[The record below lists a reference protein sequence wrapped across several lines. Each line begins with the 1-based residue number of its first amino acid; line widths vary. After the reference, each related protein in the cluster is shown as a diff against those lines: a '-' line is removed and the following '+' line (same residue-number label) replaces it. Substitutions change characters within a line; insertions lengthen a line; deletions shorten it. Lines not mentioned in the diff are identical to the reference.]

1 MKYGNYKAINKLSK
15 TNNWSEL
22 CIVNTTSTKGGFMNE
37 QLQIEERLW
46 DYIDGLSSAEEK
58 TAIEKLIAENLEWK
72 RKYSELLEV
81 NQVMSATELDEP
93 SMRFSKN
100 VMEEIAKYKVAPATR
115 SYFNKKIIWG
125 IGGIFVVMLLGF
137 LIFAFS
143 QVHLSATDFQNAA
156 PSKYDISKVDWS
168 KFFNSGYTTVFMLIN
183 VVLGLV
189 LLDMYLQRK
198 KNALKHKDA

>member
-1 MKYGNYKAINKLSK
+1 
-15 TNNWSEL
+15 
-22 CIVNTTSTKGGFMNE
+22 MNE

-46 DYIDGLSSAEEK
+46 DYIDGLSSADEK

-72 RKYSELLEV
+72 RRYNELLEM
-81 NQVMSATELDEP
+81 NQVMNVSELEEP
-93 SMRFSKN
+93 SMRFTKN

-143 QVHLSATDFQNAA
+143 QVHLNAA
-156 PSKYDISKVDWS
+156 DFKGTMPRQYDISKFDWS
-168 KFFNSGYTTVFMLIN
+168 KLFNSGYTTVFMLIN

-198 KNALKHKDA
+198 KNMLKHKDA